1 MGYYSLTKLLSGTFK
16 IMAGL
21 KEIRTRIASV
31 KTTRQVT
38 SAMKM
43 VSAAKLKKAQDAILQ
58 IRPYADKL
66 YQILTSLSASLENV
80 EESVFTQPRYPDN
93 VLIILISS
101 NRGLCGGFNSNITKK
116 AIELARTKY
125 SRQFK
130 LGKIDFL
137 CLGKQGE
144 RQLKHLNLKVLGNE
158 NEVFNNLTFDNV
170 STIASEAMKAFTE
183 GHYDRIELVYNQFK
197 NAAVQIQTSEQFL
210 PVEMEEGKDDSSF
223 DFIYEPSKEYIIKE
237 LIPGSLKIQFYK
249 ALLDSHAAEHGAR
262 MTSMYQATENATELL
277 GDLTLQY
284 NKARQA
290 NITGEILEIVSGA
303 EALKG

>member
-1 MGYYSLTKLLSGTFK
+1 MKNRYTGHSATNYS

-58 IRPYADKL
+58 IRPYAEKL
-66 YQILTSLSASLENV
+66 HQILSSLSTSLENV
-80 EESVFTQPRYPDN
+80 ENSVYTQNRFPEK

-101 NRGLCGGFNSNITKK
+101 NRGLCGGFNTNITKK
-116 AIELARTKY
+116 AIELATTKY
-125 SRQFK
+125 ERQLKSGK
-130 LGKIDFL
+130 LEFI

-144 RQLKHLNLKVLGNE
+144 RQLKHRKMHVAGEE
-158 NEVFNNLTFDNV
+158 NDIFDQLSFEQV
-170 STIASEAMKAFTE
+170 ADFTSHVMKSFTE
-183 GHYDRIELVYNQFK
+183 RIYDRVEIVYNQFK
-197 NAAVQIQTSEQFL
+197 NAAVQIQTTEQFL
-210 PVEMEEGKDDSSF
+210 PVEMEENQEQTNF
-223 DFIYEPSKEYIIKE
+223 DFIYEPSREEIIKE
-237 LIPGSLKIQFYK
+237 LIPRSLKIQFYK

-262 MTSMYQATENATELL
+262 MTAMHQATDNATELIRE
-277 GDLTLQY
+277 LTLQY

-290 NITGEILEIVSGA
+290 TITGEILEIVSGA